1 MKLTRSL
8 PQRAPWHAILATATL
23 LASTAG
29 LTLAQDADPDMPLV
43 DEPIPIVSTDSKYEA
58 VVRIENSTLTADYR
72 TPWNTG
78 RDGGGNGTGFM
89 VAPNRFITNAHVVS
103 DSRILYIKKVGDP
116 KPYRANILHIAH
128 DCDLAMLELEDP
140 TAFKDVEPLKIGGLP
155 QLDTVVK
162 TIGYPIGGERI
173 SVTSGVVSRID
184 FLTYSHSTTDNHLTI
199 QIDAAINPGNS
210 GGPVLQDGKVVGV
223 AFQGYSGS
231 VAQNTGYMIP
241 VPVIQRFLKDVED
254 GRYDH
259 YVDLSMAEFE
269 LLNPAQR
276 SALGLPNDGLGIMV
290 AYADPEGS
298 AGGVLELGDVLLEID
313 GYPIYSNGLVKMNGE
328 NVNMNEIVER
338 KFAGDKVQLKVWRD
352 KKAFDTEI
360 TLKRF
365 LPYLIASKRYGETP
379 RFVMYAG
386 LVFQPLDRN
395 LVQAHGLNS
404 LEVRYTFNNYSSDQ
418 IYKERPE
425 VIILT
430 TVLPDSINSQ
440 VQGFAKSIVDEVNG
454 KKIRTL
460 RDVYDALNVTDEDQ
474 EFVTIKCVGQSRP
487 IVFES
492 SRVEAAQKRIIEKY
506 SVLKDHYLGEEPA
519 KQEAPPEKPAAAPEK
534 TPQPEKAAAATPK
547 KKQPNQKKQKKKQKQ
562 EKQKQPGETESAA
575 DAPAKA
581 S

>member
-1 MKLTRSL
+1 MNPTR
-8 PQRAPWHAILATATL
+8 TL
-23 LASTAG
+23 FLGASAAVLVSG
-29 LTLAQDADPDMPLV
+29 FSLTLSAQEAEPTLPKVDA
-43 DEPIPIVSTDSKYEA
+43 PIPVVSTDDKYEA
-58 VVRIENSTLTADYR
+58 VVRIENRSLTLDYR

-89 VAPNRFITNAHVVS
+89 IAPNRFVTNAHVVS

-140 TAFKDVEPLKIGGLP
+140 SAFADVKPLEIGGLP

-241 VPVIQRFLKDVED
+241 VPVLQRFLKDVED
-254 GRYDH
+254 GAYDH
-259 YVDLSMAEFE
+259 YVDLSMSEFQ

-290 AYADPEGS
+290 AYVDPEGS
-298 AGGVLELGDVLLEID
+298 SGEVLKLGDVLLEID
-313 GYPIYSNGLVKMNGE
+313 GHPIYSNGLVKMNGE

-338 KFAGDKVQLKVWRD
+338 KFAGDKVKLKVWRD
-352 KKAFDTEI
+352 KKAFEAEV

-365 LPYLIASKRYGETP
+365 LPYLIRAKKYGETP

-395 LVQAHGLNS
+395 LVTAHGLNS
-404 LEVRYTFNNYSSDQ
+404 LEVRYMFNNYSSDQ

-430 TVLPDSINSQ
+430 TILPDSINSQ
-440 VQGFAKSIVDEVNG
+440 VGRFAKTVVDEING
-454 KKIRTL
+454 KKIKTL
-460 RDVYDALNVTDEDQ
+460 QDVYDALNVTDEER
-474 EFVTIKCVGQSRP
+474 EFVTVKCVGQSRP
-487 IVFES
+487 IVFET
-492 SRVEAAQKRIIEKY
+492 SRVESAQRRIMEKY
-506 SVLKDHYLGEEPA
+506 NVIKDHYLGEPRPEPEA
-519 KQEAPPEKPAAAPEK
+519 KPESEPEPEPEPQAEA
-534 TPQPEKAAAATPK
+534 
-547 KKQPNQKKQKKKQKQ
+547 
-562 EKQKQPGETESAA
+562 AA
-575 DAPAKA
+575 DAAE
-581 S
+581 

>member
-1 MKLTRSL
+1 MKLTRTL
-8 PQRAPWHAILATATL
+8 PRGTRIAAAAILACSPS
-23 LASTAG
+23 LA
-29 LTLAQDADPDMPLV
+29 LAQEADLKLPIVDA
-43 DEPIPIVSTDSKYEA
+43 PIPMVSTDSKYEA

-89 VAPNRFITNAHVVS
+89 VAPNRFISNAHVVS
-103 DSRILYIKKVGDP
+103 DSRILYIKKAGDP

-140 TAFKDVEPLKIGGLP
+140 SAFKDVKPLEIGGLP

-241 VPVIQRFLKDVED
+241 IPVVQRFLKDVED
-254 GRYDH
+254 GSYDH

-290 AYADPEGS
+290 AHADAEGS
-298 AGGVLELGDVLLEID
+298 AGGVLQLGDVLLEID

-338 KFAGDKVQLKVWRD
+338 KFAGDKVKLKVWRD
-352 KKAFDTEI
+352 KKAFDTEV

-365 LPYLIASKRYGETP
+365 LPYLIASKKYGETP

-395 LVQAHGLNS
+395 LVQAHGLNT
-404 LEVRYTFNNYSSDQ
+404 LEVRYTFNNYASDQ

-440 VQGFAKSIVDEVNG
+440 VQGFAKSIVDEING
-454 KKIRTL
+454 TKIRTL
-460 RDVYDALNVTDEDQ
+460 QDVYDALNVTDEER
-474 EFVTIKCVGQSRP
+474 EFVTIKCLGQSRP
-487 IVFES
+487 IVFETN
-492 SRVEAAQKRIIEKY
+492 RVEAAQKRIIETY
-506 SVLKDHYLGEEPA
+506 SVLKDHYLGDGPDTG
-519 KQEAPPEKPAAAPEK
+519 EKPAVK
-534 TPQPEKAAAATPK
+534 KEKAAPQEEKAATATASQEQ
-547 KKQPNQKKQKKKQKQ
+547 KQKQKKKQKGKKN
-562 EKQKQPGETESAA
+562 KQAPEAEA
-575 DAPAKA
+575 DATEAAPANPL
-581 S
+581 

>member
-1 MKLTRSL
+1 MTPTRSFPRRFAVAAAAL
-8 PQRAPWHAILATATL
+8 LATG
-23 LASTAG
+23 AS
-29 LTLAQDADPDMPLV
+29 LTFAQEAQPQLPKV
-43 DEPIPIVSTDSKYEA
+43 DEPIPIVTTDSKYEA

-89 VAPNRFITNAHVVS
+89 VAPNRFLTNAHVVS
-103 DSRILYIKKVGDP
+103 DSRILYLKKVGDP

-140 TAFKDVEPLKIGGLP
+140 SAFAEVKPLPVGGLP

-162 TIGYPIGGERI
+162 TVGYPIGGERI

-184 FLTYSHSTTDNHLTI
+184 FLTYSHSTTDNHLTV

-223 AFQGYSGS
+223 AFQGYSGA

-241 VPVIQRFLKDVED
+241 VPVVQRFLKDVED

-259 YVDLSMAEFE
+259 YVDLSMSEFE

-290 AYADPEGS
+290 AHVDPEGS
-298 AGGVLELGDVLLEID
+298 SGGVLKLGDVLLEID

-338 KFAGDKVQLKVWRD
+338 KFAGDKVKLKVWRD
-352 KKAFDTEI
+352 KKAFDTEL

-365 LPYLIASKRYGETP
+365 LPYLIASKKYGETP

-395 LVQAHGLNS
+395 LVQAHGLNG
-404 LEVRYTFNNYSSDQ
+404 LEIRYTFNHYSSDQ

-425 VIILT
+425 VVILT
-430 TVLPDSINSQ
+430 TILPDSINSQ
-440 VQGFAKSIVDEVNG
+440 VGSFAKSIVDEVNG
-454 KKIRTL
+454 VKIKTL
-460 RDVYDALNVTDEDQ
+460 QDVYDALNVTDEER
-474 EFVTIKCVGQSRP
+474 EFVTIKCVGKSRP
-487 IVFES
+487 IVFET
-492 SRVEAAQKRIIEKY
+492 SRVEGAQKRIIERY
-506 SVLKDHYLGEEPA
+506 NVIRDHHLGEE
-519 KQEAPPEKPAAAPEK
+519 EAMHTPPEEELEPV
-534 TPQPEKAAAATPK
+534 T
-547 KKQPNQKKQKKKQKQ
+547 Q
-562 EKQKQPGETESAA
+562 EGRSAVSTDQDEVAEGE
-575 DAPAKA
+575 PAKA
-581 S
+581 QAE

>member
-1 MKLTRSL
+1 MNSNYKPTQRILFAAAALLTSSAALTFAQEAEPKL
-8 PQRAPWHAILATATL
+8 PK
-23 LASTAG
+23 
-29 LTLAQDADPDMPLV
+29 V
-43 DEPIPIVSTDSKYEA
+43 DEPIPLVSTDSKYEA

-78 RDGGGNGTGFM
+78 QDGGGNGTGFLI
-89 VAPNRFITNAHVVS
+89 APNRFITNAHVVS
-103 DSRILYIKKVGDP
+103 DSRILYLKKVGDP

-140 TAFKDVEPLKIGGLP
+140 SAFANVKPLEIGGLP
-155 QLDTVVK
+155 QLDTIVK

-184 FLTYSHSTTDNHLTI
+184 FLTYSHSTTDNHLTV

-223 AFQGYSGS
+223 AFQGYSGN

-254 GRYDH
+254 GNYDH
-259 YVDLSMAEFE
+259 YVDLSMSEFE

-298 AGGVLELGDVLLEID
+298 AGDVLKLGDVLLEID
-313 GYPIYSNGLVKMNGE
+313 GNPIYSNGLVKINGE

-338 KFAGDKVQLKVWRD
+338 KFAGDKVKLKIWRD
-352 KKAFDTEI
+352 KKVFEADV

-365 LPYLIASKRYGETP
+365 LPYLISSMKYGETP
-379 RFVMYAG
+379 EFVMYAG

-395 LVQAHGLNS
+395 LVGAHGLNS
-404 LEVRYTFNNYSSDQ
+404 LEVRYTFSNYSSDQ

-425 VIILT
+425 VVILT
-430 TVLPDSINSQ
+430 TILPDSINSQ
-440 VQGFAKSIVDEVNG
+440 VKGFSKSIVDEVNG
-454 KKIRTL
+454 KKIKTL
-460 RDVYDALNVTDEDQ
+460 KDVYDELNDTDEKR

-487 IVFES
+487 IVFET
-492 SRVEAAQKRIIEKY
+492 SRVAAAQKRIVQKY
-506 SVLKDHYLGEEPA
+506 NVIKDHYLGEPEADKKSPEAEPEA
-519 KQEAPPEKPAAAPEK
+519 KVDAAPEGEADAAPEAKVEAAPVSEPEPAAAE
-534 TPQPEKAAAATPK
+534 Q
-547 KKQPNQKKQKKKQKQ
+547 N
-562 EKQKQPGETESAA
+562 
-575 DAPAKA
+575 
-581 S
+581 

>member
-1 MKLTRSL
+1 MIHTRISRARAAAIAAGLLAAVPTLTMAQS
-8 PQRAPWHAILATATL
+8 PAPGQPLATA
-23 LASTAG
+23 
-29 LTLAQDADPDMPLV
+29 
-43 DEPIPIVSTDSKYEA
+43 PIPIVSTNSKYEA
-58 VVRIENSTLTADYR
+58 VVRIENSSLTLDYR

-89 VAPNRFITNAHVVS
+89 IAPNRFITNAHVVS
-103 DSRILYIKKVGDP
+103 DSRIIYIKKVGDP

-140 TAFKDVEPLKIGGLP
+140 SAFEKVKPLEIGGLP

-184 FLTYSHSTTDNHLTI
+184 FLTYSHSTTDNHLTV

-241 VPVIQRFLKDVED
+241 VPVILRFLKDVED
-254 GRYDH
+254 GSYDH
-259 YVDLSMAEFE
+259 YVDLSMSEFE

-276 SALGLPNDGLGIMV
+276 SALGLPNDGIGIMV

-298 AGGVLELGDVLLEID
+298 AGEVLKLGDVLLAID
-313 GYPIYSNGLVKMNGE
+313 GQPIYSNGLVKINDE
-328 NVNMNEIVER
+328 NVDMNEIVER
-338 KFAGDKVQLKVWRD
+338 KFAGDKVKLTVWRD
-352 KKAFDTEI
+352 KQSFEAEV

-365 LPYLIASKRYGETP
+365 LPYLIASMQYDQTP
-379 RFVMYAG
+379 RFIMYAG

-404 LEVRYTFNNYSSDQ
+404 LEIRYTFSNYSSDQ

-425 VIILT
+425 VVILT
-430 TVLPDSINSQ
+430 TILPDSINSQ
-440 VQGFAKSIVDEVNG
+440 VGSFAKSIVDEVNG

-460 RDVYDALNVTDEDQ
+460 QDVYDALNVTDDSR
-474 EFVTIKCVGQSRP
+474 EFVTIKCLGQSRP
-487 IVFES
+487 IVFET
-492 SRVEAAQKRIIEKY
+492 SRVEPAQKRIIEKY
-506 SVLKDHYLGEEPA
+506 NVIQDHYLGEEG
-519 KQEAPPEKPAAAPEK
+519 APGDGAGNAGDGGAAS
-534 TPQPEKAAAATPK
+534 
-547 KKQPNQKKQKKKQKQ
+547 
-562 EKQKQPGETESAA
+562 GLTE
-575 DAPAKA
+575 
-581 S
+581 

>member
-1 MKLTRSL
+1 MNLTHS
-8 PQRAPWHAILATATL
+8 HLALAKRLTIFASSAL
-23 LASTAG
+23 LAAG
-29 LTLAQDADPDMPLV
+29 PTLTFAQDAEPQLPKV
-43 DEPIPIVSTDSKYEA
+43 DEPIPMVSSDSKYEA
-58 VVRIENSTLTADYR
+58 VVRIENSSLTLDYR

-89 VAPNRFITNAHVVS
+89 IAPNRFITNAHVVS
-103 DSRILYIKKVGDP
+103 DSRIVYIKKVGDP

-140 TAFKDVEPLKIGGLP
+140 SAFAKVKPLKFGGLP
-155 QLDTVVK
+155 QLDTIVK

-184 FLTYSHSTTDNHLTI
+184 FLTYSHSTTDNHLTV

-223 AFQGYSGS
+223 AFQGYSGN

-254 GRYDH
+254 GQYDH

-276 SALGLPNDGLGIMV
+276 SALGLPNDGMGIMV

-298 AGGVLELGDVLLEID
+298 AGKVLALGDVLLEID
-313 GYPIYSNGLVKMNGE
+313 GHPIFSNGLVKMNGE
-328 NVNMNEIVER
+328 NVDMNEIVER
-338 KFAGDKVQLKVWRD
+338 KFAGDKVKLKVWRD
-352 KKAFDTEI
+352 KKAFGAEV

-365 LPYLIASKRYGETP
+365 LPYLIQAMKYDEVP
-379 RFVMYAG
+379 QFVMYAG

-404 LEVRYTFNNYSSDQ
+404 LEVRYAFSNYASDQ

-454 KKIRTL
+454 KKVKTL
-460 RDVYDALNVTDEDQ
+460 RDVYEALNVTDETR
-474 EFVTIKCVGQSRP
+474 EFITIKCVGQSRP
-487 IVFES
+487 IVFET
-492 SRVEAAQKRIIEKY
+492 SRVEAAHQRIMEKY
-506 SVLKDHYLGEEPA
+506 NVIKDHHLSENPPAQEENKTAPV
-519 KQEAPPEKPAAAPEK
+519 EAS
-534 TPQPEKAAAATPK
+534 
-547 KKQPNQKKQKKKQKQ
+547 
-562 EKQKQPGETESAA
+562 SAA
-575 DAPAKA
+575 DATPAPA
-581 S
+581 E